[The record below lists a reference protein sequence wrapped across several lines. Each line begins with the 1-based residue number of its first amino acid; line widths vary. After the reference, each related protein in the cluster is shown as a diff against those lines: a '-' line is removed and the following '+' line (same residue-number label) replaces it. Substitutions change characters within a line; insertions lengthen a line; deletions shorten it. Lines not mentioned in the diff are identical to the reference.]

1 MSRADG
7 SYNPSSAKR
16 RGFEYI
22 GLLDRSELLAYIQ
35 GSQERSEKINLEAS
49 KSCVYACIYA
59 IGDG

>member
-22 GLLDRSELLAYIQ
+22 GLLDRSELLGYIQ
-35 GSQERSEKINLEAS
+35 GSPERSEKINLEAETLS
-49 KSCVYACIYA
+49 HIICIPES
-59 IGDG
+59 I